1 MLGEVEL
8 ASEELPAVHNLLLA
22 ALFAPGLLGVA
33 PAEADSARRL
43 ALKAKVMHKCTLYG
57 TKLTSR
63 RQQFHISVN
72 LAQ

>member
-1 MLGEVEL
+1 MDL

-43 ALKAKVMHKCTLYG
+43 ALKAKVMHNCNFHG
-57 TKLTSR
+57 TELM
-63 RQQFHISVN
+63 HA
-72 LAQ
+72 L